1 MSKFDDLSSARRKAN
16 ELMTKKEAER
26 LSSRDKERQV
36 EDAKIAR
43 LRGLRL
49 AKEADDKAAGVVAK
63 RAPPARRKPA

>member
-49 AKEADDKAAGVVAK
+49 AKEADDKAAAQVAK
-63 RAPPARRKPA
+63 RVPPARRKPA

>member
-49 AKEADDKAAGVVAK
+49 AKEADDKAAAVVAK
-63 RAPPARRKPA
+63 RSPPVRRKPA